1 MIACSRLVLACA
13 ALLPLSPLQ
22 AQLTPPDSVA
32 PAPWTLT
39 AGYELARP
47 TGWVQVRE
55 NAIAGTR
62 LSLARDLG
70 VHVASTVQMTLTVPA
85 GAGAVGV
92 SVAGTALRGST
103 VLGQSVYFNGSTLQ
117 GGTVLNT
124 RTEAGDFLRVVVDY
138 ERRLARVGAGGELV
152 GRAGLDATLLNFR
165 LQGTL
170 APTTVG
176 HETKEDFVTQ
186 ELPAPF
192 IGAELHLPLSGRVE
206 LRVGAGGGG
215 LPWISSLRYEGGL
228 VRLWQ
233 RRLDGN
239 AGLDVALA
247 SRLRAGA
254 ALHYTSF
261 AQHER
266 SGEDGNQFSMASTA
280 VALHLAWGF

>member
-1 MIACSRLVLACA
+1 MISYSKLILACA
-13 ALLPLSPLQ
+13 TLLAPASLA
-22 AQLTPPDSVA
+22 AQLTLPDSVA
-32 PAPWTLT
+32 PARHTLT
-39 AGYELARP
+39 VSYELGRP

-70 VHVASTVQMTLTVPA
+70 VHVASTVNVQLTVPA

-92 SVAGTALRGST
+92 SVAGTTLRGST
-103 VLGQSVYFNGSTLQ
+103 VLGQPVFFNGTTLQ

-124 RTEAGDFLRVVVDY
+124 RTEAGDFVRVVVDY
-138 ERRLARVGAGGELV
+138 RRRLARVGAGGELV
-152 GRAGLDATLLNFR
+152 GRAGLDATLLEFR

-170 APTTVG
+170 DPTTVG

-192 IGAELHLPLSGRVE
+192 IGAELHLPLGGRVE
-206 LRVGAGGGG
+206 LRVGADGGG
-215 LPWISSLRYEGGL
+215 LPWVSSLRYEGGL
-228 VRLWQ
+228 VRLEQ

-239 AGLDVALA
+239 AGLDLALA
-247 SRLRAGA
+247 SRLRVGA

-266 SGEDGNQFSMASTA
+266 SGEDGNQFSMSSTG
-280 VALHLAWGF
+280 VALHLAWRF